1 MNRLKRTS
9 ALALT
14 VTGCAGLVLGRLAR
28 PFLEQTQSVAPTV
41 GWGAPFAL
49 FLGAFVLGALAW
61 TTYAAIHRDRR
72 FIHSTRGVR
81 LLALAKASAVVGV
94 LFAGAYAGYALAF
107 VGQFET
113 ALGSQ
118 RVIRSGVAALG
129 GVTVMIAALL
139 LERAC
144 QAPGGDDENA
154 VGRVE
159 PSPG

>member
-28 PFLEQTQSVAPTV
+28 PFLEQTQSIAPTV
-41 GWGAPFAL
+41 GWGAAFAL
-49 FLGAFVLGALAW
+49 FLGALVLGGLAW

-81 LLALAKASAVVGV
+81 LLALAKASAVVGA

-118 RVIRSGVAALG
+118 RVIRSGVAAFG

-144 QAPGGDDENA
+144 QAPGSDDENT
-154 VGRVE
+154 VGRAE